1 MKVLTMLGAAV
12 LATSL
17 LSAQI
22 PEDPVLKARGANTL
36 AQGVS
41 NNDLPPVPRGVTEP
55 PPLPPPESNPKDV
68 KGYRESRKQAVAAKR
83 RGKGKLK
90 GKAAKKGRASRESRS
105 EDAPTTRA
113 ARGKGKHSHASKK
126 SAPSKKARRKK

>member
-22 PEDPVLKARGANTL
+22 PEDPVLKARGTNAL

-41 NNDLPPVPRGVTEP
+41 NSDLPPVPRGVTEP

-68 KGYRESRKQAVAAKR
+68 KGYRESRRQAVAAKR

-90 GKAAKKGRASRESRS
+90 GKAAKKGRAENAST
-105 EDAPTTRA
+105 AKA
-113 ARGKGKHSHASKK
+113 VGGKAKHARASKK

>member
-1 MKVLTMLGAAV
+1 MKVLRMLGAAV

-22 PEDPVLKARGANTL
+22 PEDPVLKAHGEKALT
-36 AQGVS
+36 QGVS
-41 NNDLPPVPRGVTEP
+41 NGDLPPVPRGVSEP

-68 KGYRESRKQAVAAKR
+68 KGYRASRRQAVAAKR

-90 GKAAKKGRASRESRS
+90 AKVAKKGRASRESRAENAS
-105 EDAPTTRA
+105 TAKA
-113 ARGKGKHSHASKK
+113 VGGKAKHARASKK